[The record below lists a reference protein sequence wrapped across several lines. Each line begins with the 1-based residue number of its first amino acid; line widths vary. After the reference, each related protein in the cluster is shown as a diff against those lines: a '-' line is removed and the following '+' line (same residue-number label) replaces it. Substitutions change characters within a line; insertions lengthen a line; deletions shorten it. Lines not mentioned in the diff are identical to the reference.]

1 MLRHEPKRVAAFGNG
16 TIDRLLLKTV
26 RDAGGLAVAVD
37 NGEGC
42 ALDAILNANILIH
55 GSEQALDL
63 LLEPNSCKA
72 TLRF

>member
-1 MLRHEPKRVAAFGNG
+1 
-16 TIDRLLLKTV
+16 V

-42 ALDAILNANILIH
+42 SVNAINNANILLH

>member
-1 MLRHEPKRVAAFGNG
+1 M
-16 TIDRLLLKTV
+16 
-26 RDAGGLAVAVD
+26 AVD

-42 ALDAILNANILIH
+42 AVDTILNANILVR

-63 LLEPNSCKA
+63 LLEPNTLKA